1 MSKIVKII
9 VAAALIVV
17 GVVTG
22 NFQLILQGA
31 LLLGSALLTPGNKQQ
46 ARQAETTSLQ
56 LGEVPCQAIVGE
68 ALVGGSL
75 GDAFNYGGQYGTDWE
90 VLPIILADHY
100 CEALVGFYVNDSYVA
115 FTGNGMVP
123 GYNNQLSVTFYH
135 GTESQTADPTLT
147 SHGDWTS
154 NDRLIGCSYVVVAYK
169 ADDEKQKNKI
179 WTAGRPRFTWLVKG
193 MRCYDP
199 RKDSTVTG
207 GSGVH
212 RRNDPTTWEWTDN
225 PIVIRYNW
233 VRGIYACDRVS
244 QPDMLL
250 VGRGL
255 SAAEAPP
262 ENVAWRAN
270 ICDELVALAAG
281 GSEKRYRFN
290 GLIKADETWLATE
303 ERFAAACAGV
313 IKSPEGSVEVDPGH
327 AVTPSFFITDADFV
341 AGKKRTFAPFRSKAD
356 NMWVNTIIPRYVEPN
371 QKWQDHAA
379 PIRRVYADV
388 IADGGP
394 REATLS
400 LPDVTSGTQAQR
412 CGEIARRMGRLPRTG
427 GGTFSPMYIGVEE
440 GDWGVLTSTKLTK
453 GLPVGVRAES
463 MLADT
468 SWQNALQLR
477 EINAGVFAWSTSDE
491 IAEGAVATTN
501 PVPVFGSAPDV
512 AEWAATGGTVTG
524 DGGALLPAIFLTG
537 GAVDPYATALIVE
550 YRTVTVDMYQTGL
563 PVLTQ
568 TGGLTLAEADPGP
581 WTAETP
587 MSPATT
593 AYTLRGLAAGQ
604 FYQVAV
610 SYQVRGTVGDRL
622 ILGPVQAGAMAVARG
637 CYKLDRWSGAIPLT
651 SDGTSITV
659 TAFDGVLDDAR
670 PISFP
675 AGTITGL
682 ANSTSYGVF
691 WNLTTGSYEAEASP
705 ALIRTASS
713 DYAFLFWQWTSN
725 GSGTYPTAP
734 ADPPGFGGVGPR
746 EASPLL

>member
-1 MSKIVKII
+1 MSKLVKII
-9 VAAALIVV
+9 AAAVLIVV

-22 NFQLILQGA
+22 NFQLILDGV

-56 LGEVPCQAIVGE
+56 LGEVPRQAVFGE
-68 ALVGGSL
+68 ALIGGSL
-75 GDAFNYGGQYGTDWE
+75 EDAFNYGGQYGTDWE
-90 VLPIILADHY
+90 VLPIVLADHY
-100 CEALVGFYVNDSYVA
+100 CEELIGFYANDQFVA

-123 GYNNQLSVTFYH
+123 GYNNQLSVTFYP
-135 GTESQTADPTLT
+135 GTEGQTADPTLT
-147 SHGDWTS
+147 GHGDWTS
-154 NDRLIGCSYVVVAYK
+154 ADRLTGLCYVVVAYK
-169 ADDEKQKNKI
+169 ADDEKNKNPI
-179 WTAGRPRFTWLVKG
+179 WTAGRPRFSWLLKG
-193 MRCYDP
+193 KRCYDP
-199 RKDSTVTG
+199 RKDSTVAG
-207 GSGVH
+207 GSGAH
-212 RRNDPTTWEWTDN
+212 RWADPSTWEWTDN

-233 VRGIYACDRVS
+233 VRGVYACDRVG

-255 SAAEAPP
+255 SAIEAPP

-270 ICDELVALAAG
+270 ICDEMVALAAG

-290 GLIKADETWLATE
+290 GLIKADEVYLQTE

-341 AGKKRTFAPFRSKAD
+341 TKKKRTFAAFRSKAD
-356 NMWVNTIIPRYVEPN
+356 TQWVNTIIPRYVEPN

-412 CGEIARRMGRLPRTG
+412 CGEIARRMGRLKRTG
-427 GGTFSPMYIGVEE
+427 GGTFGPLYIGVEE
-440 GDWGVLTSTKLTK
+440 GDWGVLTSTRLTK

-463 MLADT
+463 MLLDQ
-468 SWQNALQLR
+468 SWQNSLQLR
-477 EINAGVFAWSTSDE
+477 EMVASVFDWSTADE
-491 IAEGAVATTN
+491 IAEGAVATAN
-501 PVPVFGSAPDV
+501 PVPVFGGAPDV
-512 AEWAATGGTVTG
+512 AEWAVAGGVVAG
-524 DGGALLPAIFLTG
+524 ENGAVLPAIFLTG
-537 GAVDPYATALIVE
+537 GALDPYATSLIVE
-550 YRTVTVDMYQTGL
+550 YRTVTVDLYETGL
-563 PVLTQ
+563 PVLTV

-581 WTAETP
+581 WIAETP

-610 SYQVRGTVGDRL
+610 SYLVRGTVGDRL
-622 ILGPVQAGAMAVARG
+622 ILGPAQAGAMAVART
-637 CYKLDRWSGAIPLT
+637 CYVIVGYDGAIPLS
-651 SDGTSITV
+651 SDGTNIYV
-659 TAFDGVLDDAR
+659 TAFDAVLDDAR

-675 AGTITGL
+675 AATVAGL
-682 ANSTSYGVF
+682 TNSTKYGVF
-691 WNLTTGSYEAEASP
+691 WNLTAGAYEAELSP
-705 ALIRTASS
+705 ALIRKASS
-713 DYAFLFWQWTSN
+713 DYVFLVWQATSN
-725 GSGTYPTAP
+725 GAGTYPSSP
-734 ADPPGFGGVGPR
+734 PDPPGFGGYGPR
-746 EASPLL
+746 EALP